1 MIINILKADPYE
13 YDIEQIHQMHQAIKE
28 VLPEDSVI
36 ITIPSNVDFYYDV
49 DITFL
54 KYLRS
59 QLDNAINSKVDKN
72 RECIE

>member
-1 MIINILKADPYE
+1 MIINILKADIYE
-13 YDIEQIHQMHQAIKE
+13 YDIEQIHQMHLALKE
-28 VLPEDSVI
+28 VLPEDSII

-59 QLDNAINSKVDKN
+59 QLDNAINLKVDKN
-72 RECIE
+72 RECTE

>member
-1 MIINILKADPYE
+1 MIE
-13 YDIEQIHQMHQAIKE
+13 YNIEQIHQMHRALKD
-28 VLPEDSVI
+28 VLPEDSII
-36 ITIPSNVDFYYDV
+36 ITIPSNVDFYYNA

-59 QLDNAINSKVDKN
+59 QLDNAINSIVDKN

>member
-1 MIINILKADPYE
+1 MIVNILKADLNE
-13 YDIEQIHQMHQAIKE
+13 YNIEQIHQMHHALKD
-28 VLPEDSVI
+28 VLPEDSII
-36 ITIPSNVDFYYDV
+36 ITIPSNVDFYYNA